1 MIKNL
6 KFFFLL
12 LSICFFSGCEKD
24 DICADGTPTTPR
36 VIIEFYSIENSTVR
50 KLVANLQVQGEG
62 AATTLNFNQVDTIE
76 LPLKT
81 NENFTNYSFNIN
93 STSSTTANNTDLIRF
108 NYSVNDIYVSR
119 ACGFKSFFNLNLA
132 NGAVKSNPDGDTEF
146 WIENIEIV
154 KSNVETE
161 EDVHI
166 KMYF

>member
-1 MIKNL
+1 MKNSL
-6 KFFFLL
+6 KIFFLL
-12 LSICFFSGCEKD
+12 LTTGLFSGCEKD

-36 VIIEFYSIENSTVR
+36 LIIEFYSKDNSTVR
-50 KLVANLQVQGEG
+50 KIVANLKIQGEG

-93 STSSTTANNTDLIRF
+93 STSSTATNNTDLIRF
-108 NYSVNDIYVSR
+108 NYIVNDIYVSR

-132 NGAVKSNPDGDTEF
+132 NGVVKTNPEGDDFF
-146 WIENIEIV
+146 WIENVEIV

>member
-1 MIKNL
+1 MAKIL
-6 KFFFLL
+6 KIFFLL
-12 LSICFFSGCEKD
+12 LITCFFSRCEKD

-36 VIIEFYSIENSTVR
+36 LIIEFYSIENSTVR
-50 KLVANLQVQGEG
+50 KLIANLQVQGEG

-132 NGAVKSNPDGDTEF
+132 NGTVKSNPDGDTEF

>member
-1 MIKNL
+1 MKNRL
-6 KFFFLL
+6 KIFFLL
-12 LSICFFSGCEKD
+12 LITIFFSGCEKD

-36 VIIEFYSIENSTVR
+36 LIIEFYSIENSTVR
-50 KLVANLQVQGEG
+50 KLVANLKVQGEG
-62 AATTLNFNQVDTIE
+62 VATSIDFNQVYTIE

-81 NENFTNYSFNIN
+81 NENFTNYSFTIN
-93 STSSTTANNTDLIRF
+93 STASTAANNTDLIRF

-132 NGAVKSNPDGDTEF
+132 NGLLKENPLGDTIY
-146 WIENIEIV
+146 WIENYEIV
-154 KSNVETE
+154 KTNVETE

>member
-1 MIKNL
+1 MKKSL
-6 KFFFLL
+6 KIFFLL
-12 LSICFFSGCEKD
+12 LATFFFSGCEKD

-36 VIIEFYSIENSTVR
+36 LIIEFYSKENSTVR
-50 KLVANLQVQGEG
+50 KLVANLKIQGEG
-62 AATTLNFNQVDTIE
+62 ASTTLDFNQVDTIE

-93 STSSTTANNTDLIRF
+93 STATTAANNTDLIKF
-108 NYSVNDIYVSR
+108 NYVVNDIYVSR

-132 NGAVKSNPDGDTEF
+132 NGVTNENPSGDAIF
-146 WIENIEIV
+146 WIESFEIV

-161 EDVHI
+161 EDVHV

>member
-1 MIKNL
+1 MENNL
-6 KFFFLL
+6 KIFFLL
-12 LSICFFSGCEKD
+12 FLTCFFSSCEKD

-36 VIIEFYSIENSTVR
+36 LIIEFYSKDNNTIR
-50 KLVANLQVQGEG
+50 KLVANLKVQGEG
-62 AATTLNFNQVDTIE
+62 AATTLDFNQVDTIE

-93 STSSTTANNTDLIRF
+93 STATTAVNNTDLIRF
-108 NYSVNDIYVSR
+108 NYTATDIYVSR

-132 NGAVKSNPDGDTEF
+132 NGVFKQNPVGDNFF
-146 WIENIEIV
+146 WIDNFEIV

-166 KMYF
+166 KIYF

>member
-1 MIKNL
+1 MKNNL
-6 KFFFLL
+6 KIFFLL
-12 LSICFFSGCEKD
+12 LITCFFSSCEKD
-24 DICADGTPTTPR
+24 DICAEGTPTTPR
-36 VIIEFYSIENSTVR
+36 LIIEFYSSENSTVR
-50 KLVANLQVQGEG
+50 KLVANLKVQGEG
-62 AATTLNFNQVDTIE
+62 ASTTLDFNQVDTIE

-81 NENFTNYSFNIN
+81 NENFTNYSMNIN
-93 STSSTTANNTDLIRF
+93 STSSTVSNNTDLIRF

-132 NGAVKSNPDGDTEF
+132 NGVVRTNPEGDSDF

>member
-1 MIKNL
+1 MKKSLII
-6 KFFFLL
+6 FFLL
-12 LSICFFSGCEKD
+12 ITTCFFSSCEKD

-36 VIIEFYSIENSTVR
+36 LIIEFYSKDNSTVR
-50 KLVANLQVQGEG
+50 KLVANLKIQGEG
-62 AATTLNFNQVDTIE
+62 AATTLDFNQVDTIE

-93 STSSTTANNTDLIRF
+93 STATTAANNTDLLQF
-108 NYSVNDIYVSR
+108 NYIVNDIYVSR

-132 NGAVKSNPDGDTEF
+132 NGVVKTNPDGDSEF
-146 WIENIEIV
+146 WIENIEII